1 VEKDIPFPKRNS
13 KVIHIFLWMSCGT
26 MWKNLR
32 GFFACGKSVEF
43 LHTPCWPSSP
53 CGAKDPA
60 IFPHFFRLLTTVTK
74 YILSFSLAGEKT
86 AIFLSFW
93 DGHRAEQIAENFHKF
108 AGKLANKEKRKKILR
123 KIPLF
128 FRFFPTILAVLI
140 QFIHLKQ
147 QRKGVSPML
156 QLDFRSARPIYEQ
169 VRDNLRRLIVSGA
182 IQEGEKLP
190 SVRAMASSLAINPNT
205 IQRAYESL
213 EAEGYVYS
221 VPGKG
226 SFAAPRSGVEEGRRK
241 ELLQQFDKTV
251 TELLFLGETR
261 QSLTQRVQAVEGR
274 EKP

>member
-1 VEKDIPFPKRNS
+1 
-13 KVIHIFLWMSCGT
+13 
-26 MWKNLR
+26 
-32 GFFACGKSVEF
+32 
-43 LHTPCWPSSP
+43 
-53 CGAKDPA
+53 
-60 IFPHFFRLLTTVTK
+60 
-74 YILSFSLAGEKT
+74 
-86 AIFLSFW
+86 
-93 DGHRAEQIAENFHKF
+93 
-108 AGKLANKEKRKKILR
+108 
-123 KIPLF
+123 
-128 FRFFPTILAVLI
+128 
-140 QFIHLKQ
+140 
-147 QRKGVSPML
+147 ML
-156 QLDFRSARPIYEQ
+156 QLDFRSTRPIYEQ

-205 IQRAYESL
+205 IQRAYEAL

-251 TELLFLGETR
+251 TELLFLGETG